1 MCHLGAWG
9 INIDKMLPLGGNPQV
24 LHKGEHVLAQVLVV
38 LVDWG
43 TVPWLVAY
51 GGFADASKV
60 RAEGVFPDDC
70 QRGDCGNGLLG
81 KRVSAGLGN
90 FAEQVFAAKFLDIV
104 SGATSVIG
112 GIR

>member
-1 MCHLGAWG
+1 MARPFLALAKGRVLLGAWG

-24 LHKGEHVLAQVLVV
+24 LHKGEHVLAHVLVV

-51 GGFADASKV
+51 GGFADASKD
-60 RAEGVFPDDC
+60 RAEEFFPDDY
-70 QRGDCGNGLLG
+70 QRGDCGDGLLG

-90 FAEQVFAAKFLDIV
+90 FA
-104 SGATSVIG
+104 
-112 GIR
+112 